1 MIKVTFT
8 GMRERLQTLDRLER
22 EQLPFAAAL
31 SLTAAAQ
38 EVKKA
43 LVEEMRSVFDRPTRW
58 TLNSVF
64 IEPATKE
71 RMEARV
77 WLKDEKPDAGGTPDA
92 EDLAPQI
99 YGGGR
104 EYKGT
109 EKMLYR
115 RGALGSG
122 QYVLP
127 GDKLQLDRHGNIGR
141 GKLTKMLSGAGLFTQ
156 EGYDANAT
164 DSTRSRRK
172 GNHRFFLMRKGRAP
186 IGIAERVGWGKG
198 SRNNIRMVL
207 VFGRRPSYSK
217 RFDFFGSA
225 EAVAQDVLPIEFE
238 KAMARA
244 LATRRR

>member
-38 EVKKA
+38 DVKKA
-43 LVEEMRSVFDRPTRW
+43 LVEEMKSVFDRPTRW

-77 WLKDEKPDAGGTPDA
+77 WLKDEKPDAGGTPAA
-92 EDLAPQI
+92 EYLAPQI

-104 EYKGT
+104 DYKGT
-109 EKMLYR
+109 EKMLHR
-115 RGALGSG
+115 LGALRAGR
-122 QYVLP
+122 YVLP

-141 GKLTKMLSGAGLFTQ
+141 GRLTKILSGAGLFTQ

-164 DSTRSRRK
+164 DSSRSRRK
-172 GNHRFFLMRKGRAP
+172 GNRRYFLIRRGRTP
-186 IGIAERVGWGKG
+186 IGIAERLGWGKG
-198 SRNNIRMVL
+198 SSNNIRMVL

-217 RFDFFGSA
+217 RFDFFGTA
-225 EAVAQDVLPIEFE
+225 EAVAKDVLPIEFE